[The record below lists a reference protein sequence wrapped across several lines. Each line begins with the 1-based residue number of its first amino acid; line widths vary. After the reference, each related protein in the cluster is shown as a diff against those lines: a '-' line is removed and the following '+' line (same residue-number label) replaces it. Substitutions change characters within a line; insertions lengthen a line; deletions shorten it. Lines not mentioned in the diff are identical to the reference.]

1 MSEERDTFIDLI
13 EKRIILRKSTSLPLR
28 FRYHPET
35 GSTSMWEV
43 MEGRED
49 GIKEFA
55 TGSGLVMRKFPWM
68 WPSQMYLAADAH
80 NLRGRQSLISF
91 MWLGRRARFSSSD
104 LG

>member
-43 MEGRED
+43 MEGRKD
-49 GIKEFA
+49 GIKQFA
-55 TGSGLVMRKFPWM
+55 TGSGLVMRKFHLM
-68 WPSQMYLAADAH
+68 WPSQMYLAADADS
-80 NLRGRQSLISF
+80 LWGRQSPISF
-91 MWLGRRARFSSSD
+91 TRLGRRARFSSSD
-104 LG
+104 VG